1 MKGTTA
7 VNTYRT
13 IWISDI
19 HLGTRGCKAHALL
32 DFLRGNEAE
41 HIYLVG
47 DVFDGWQMKRS
58 WFWTQEHNDVI
69 QKVLRKVRK
78 GARVVYLPG
87 NHDEFLHQYVGL
99 QFGGIAVQREAIHRT
114 RDGRR
119 LLVVH
124 GDEFDGVVKYK
135 RWLAVLGSQAYDFAI
150 LFNHWFN
157 VVRRKLGLPYWSISA
172 YLKSKV
178 KKACTFVSDFEQTL
192 ADVARKQHCDGVVC
206 GHIHRAEIRMI
217 QGTLY
222 CNTGDWV
229 ESCTSLVEHLDG
241 RLEILTWDDPRQPGV
256 ARAETGTVEPLPA
269 LADMAFFDS
278 TDSVRS

>member
-1 MKGTTA
+1 M
-7 VNTYRT
+7 NTYRT

-32 DFLRGNEAE
+32 DFLRAHEAE

-47 DVFDGWQMKRS
+47 DVFDGWQLKRS

-69 QKVLRKVRK
+69 QKTLRKARK

-99 QFGGIAVQREAIHRT
+99 QFGGITVQREAVHRT

-135 RWLAVLGSQAYDFAI
+135 KWLAVLGSRAYDLAI
-150 LFNHWFN
+150 LFNHGFN
-157 VVRRKLGLPYWSISA
+157 VVRRRLGLPYWSISA
-172 YLKSKV
+172 YLKYKV
-178 KKACTFVSDFEQTL
+178 KNACKFVSDFEQTL
-192 ADVARKQHCDGVVC
+192 ADVARKRHCDGVVC

-217 QGTLY
+217 QGILY

-229 ESCTSLVEHLDG
+229 ESCTALVEHLDG
-241 RLEILTWDDPRQPGV
+241 RLEILTWHDPRQPG
-256 ARAETGTVEPLPA
+256 ARAEVSSSLAPQTA
-269 LADMAFFDS
+269 LAGVAGFDLPGM
-278 TDSVRS
+278 TRT